1 MAKAV
6 EIRPH
11 PRPAIEDTQ
20 RKLDA
25 APLEHAD
32 AVLNAYRTLQTL
44 HDTKTLDFV
53 RGLLGAGDEV
63 LTQVTSVITT
73 PQSMQAIRNLL
84 VLIDLAGKL
93 NPEALHRVLN
103 NVEPILTAEPAAT
116 PPSLFASGR
125 KLLGSKDARRALA
138 MGVALLEAV
147 GNALGP
153 KETRAEVGGA
163 HQRK

>member
-6 EIRPH
+6 DIRFQ
-11 PRPAIEDTQ
+11 PRPAEEQ
-20 RKLDA
+20 LERRLQA

-93 NPEALHRVLN
+93 NPEALHRVIDG
-103 NVEPILTAEPAAT
+103 VTPILTAEPAAN
-116 PPSLFASGR
+116 PPSLFATGR

-147 GNALGP
+147 GGALGP
-153 KETRAEVGGA
+153 KETRQESGGG
-163 HQRK
+163 HKL